1 MTIRRA
7 GRNAAGER
15 AAQREAAHPRGAD
28 DGGFTPDP
36 EPDHPTT
43 PVFAR
48 SPWAAVAVAAGV
60 GFALAWLV
68 GRRPR

>member
-1 MTIRRA
+1 MTRRA
-7 GRNAAGER
+7 SGRNAASER
-15 AAQREAAHPRGAD
+15 TAQREADHQRWAD

-36 EPDHPTT
+36 EPDRPTT

-48 SPWAAVAVAAGV
+48 SPWVAVVVAAGV